1 MNLAGITNEGEFYSQ
16 HYLGEKLSDDL
27 SGVLDAW
34 GERETQ
40 SREAAKA
47 QGGREP
53 DWRTPHAVLASISR
67 EALRQ
72 LEALRRPQSP
82 RERLIAGRALLQQLL
97 RNFDLPYEPVRQP
110 LTEDGDLELPLLG
123 ELRNAQGE
131 PLLWVLEAQAL
142 EDVDDL
148 DADPLSLKVHA
159 QQLLSLSATPVPR
172 ALQGADAPDWQK
184 LLSTIVFTQARPPRW
199 VLLVSPWQWVL
210 LDRTKFAQ
218 HRLLRFDWVELF
230 SRRETETLKGASVLL
245 HRDSLLNAQ
254 GLSLLDTL
262 DENAHKHAYGV
273 SEDLKYALRESIEL
287 LGNEAARQ
295 LVEQAR
301 EDQKG
306 IFTGA
311 RALDP
316 GDLSLE
322 CLRYMYRLLFLFY
335 IEARPELGYAPVDSD
350 VYLRGYSLESLR
362 DLELVPLTTQAERDG
377 HYLHHSMSAP
387 IQI

>member
-1 MNLAGITNEGEFYSQ
+1 M
-16 HYLGEKLSDDL
+16 
-27 SGVLDAW
+27 
-34 GERETQ
+34 
-40 SREAAKA
+40 
-47 QGGREP
+47 
-53 DWRTPHAVLASISR
+53 
-67 EALRQ
+67 
-72 LEALRRPQSP
+72 
-82 RERLIAGRALLQQLL
+82 
-97 RNFDLPYEPVRQP
+97 
-110 LTEDGDLELPLLG
+110 
-123 ELRNAQGE
+123 
-131 PLLWVLEAQAL
+131 
-142 EDVDDL
+142 
-148 DADPLSLKVHA
+148 
-159 QQLLSLSATPVPR
+159 
-172 ALQGADAPDWQK
+172 
-184 LLSTIVFTQARPPRW
+184 
-199 VLLVSPWQWVL
+199 
-210 LDRTKFAQ
+210 
-218 HRLLRFDWVELF
+218 
-230 SRRETETLKGASVLL
+230 LL

-377 HYLHHSMSAP
+377 HYLHHS
-387 IQI
+387 IQMVFRLVAEGTPALTPQDSLLSSTARQSGRDAFQIQQLRSHLFDLARTHAVEKTRGRG

>member
-1 MNLAGITNEGEFYSQ
+1 M
-16 HYLGEKLSDDL
+16 
-27 SGVLDAW
+27 
-34 GERETQ
+34 
-40 SREAAKA
+40 
-47 QGGREP
+47 
-53 DWRTPHAVLASISR
+53 LASVSR

-148 DADPLSLKVHA
+148 DADPLSLRVHP

-172 ALQGADAPDWQK
+172 ALQAADAPDWQK
-184 LLSTIVFTQARPPRW
+184 LLSTVVFTQARPPRW

-230 SRRETETLKGASVLL
+230 SRRETETLKG
-245 HRDSLLNAQ
+245 
-254 GLSLLDTL
+254 LSLI
-262 DENAHKHAYGV
+262 HI
-273 SEDLKYALRESIEL
+273 SEP
-287 LGNEAARQ
+287 
-295 LVEQAR
+295 
-301 EDQKG
+301 
-306 IFTGA
+306 T
-311 RALDP
+311 
-316 GDLSLE
+316 
-322 CLRYMYRLLFLFY
+322 
-335 IEARPELGYAPVDSD
+335 RPY
-350 VYLRGYSLESLR
+350 
-362 DLELVPLTTQAERDG
+362 
-377 HYLHHSMSAP
+377 
-387 IQI
+387 